1 MNRVLA
7 ALGPVRLPRLTS
19 RDSVS
24 RNGTQIV
31 AHTNEPLIARVR
43 EARAE
48 WERNADPMEGIAR
61 IIRAS
66 GTLTW

>member
-1 MNRVLA
+1 MNLA
-7 ALGPVRLPRLTS
+7 ALGSVRLPRRTN
-19 RDSVS
+19 RDSLT
-24 RNGTQIV
+24 RNGTQIT
-31 AHTNEPLIARVR
+31 AHTDESLIARVR